1 MPFGDLE
8 ATRQAVVAGKTAAI
22 FVEPLQGE
30 GGVCS
35 ATASFLKGLREICDE
50 TGTLLVF
57 DEVYSECPPK
67 LSIHSSFSCS
77 HCLLNSGL
85 KQNYG

>member
-35 ATASFLKGLREICDE
+35 ATASFLKGLRKLCDE

-57 DEVYSECPPK
+57 DEVHPESSPK
-67 LSIHSSFSCS
+67 LSIQSAFSCS
-77 HCLLNSGL
+77 NCLLNSEL
-85 KQNYG
+85 KLNYG

>member
-1 MPFGDLE
+1 MDFGDLE
-8 ATRQAVVAGKTAAI
+8 ATREVVVAGRTAAI

-35 ATASFLKGLREICDE
+35 ATNDFLKGLRELCDE

-57 DEVYSECPPK
+57 DEVRPRIPIYT
-67 LSIHSSFSCS
+67 
-77 HCLLNSGL
+77 
-85 KQNYG
+85 